1 MDPFTVYCLMLG
13 ALGAVGTGFVLWVA
27 PRIDERER
35 RRAVPISPCGM
46 TSDGGQAS
54 GGIRLMCRVA

>member
-13 ALGAVGTGFVLWVA
+13 ALGAVGTGFVLWMA

-35 RRAVPISPCGM
+35 RRAVQSHP
-46 TSDGGQAS
+46 AE
-54 GGIRLMCRVA
+54 